1 MWEKL
6 FNYLKKDKEFI
17 YLDKA
22 STKCINEKYNK
33 LLYYEN
39 KVNFQNLSAISP
51 QSVRNKKI
59 LNKVVEVFRVW
70 FESPNYHFIF
80 TSGATESLN
89 LAFKGVAFQYLLN
102 KKNKENR
109 LNIVL
114 SKVEHKAGLEIVKFI
129 KELGFEIRYIPILNS
144 GVINDLQLRNLIDT
158 NTILVSLPY
167 INNETGNIQPLKKV
181 GLLKEKYDFIFHCD
195 VTASLANGPF
205 NLAYYRIDMASFSAH
220 KMCGIKGIGGIAV
233 KNINQLCPLIHGG
246 GQQYGVR
253 GGTENFPALKVWG
266 VYLENKLN
274 TYKED
279 QKKIQSLD
287 LYCIKKFKNEF
298 KEQLTFNSLISNEK
312 RLAGIINLSIKDISN
327 LDLVAFLANKNI
339 YIGTGSACNNINLKE
354 SEVLKAMGISEKEQ
368 KSVLRISFDEENDFY
383 EFDQLINNIR
393 IFKADIENNQS
404 EENEEENSPDCESY
418 RKLAFQSW
426 YKRLKGG

>member
-6 FNYLKKDKEFI
+6 SNYLKKGKKSI

-33 LLYYEN
+33 LLYNEN
-39 KVNFQNLSAISP
+39 KVNFQNLSSLSP

-59 LNKVVEVFRVW
+59 LNKIIEVFRIW
-70 FESPNYHFIF
+70 FESPDYHLIF

-89 LAFKGVAFQYLLN
+89 LAFKGVAFQSLLN

-114 SKVEHKAGLEIVKFI
+114 SKVEHKAVLEIAKFI
-129 KELGFEIRYIPILNS
+129 KKLGFEIRYIPMLSNGI
-144 GVINDLQLRNLIDT
+144 IDDIQLKNLIDK

-167 INNETGNIQPLKKV
+167 INNETGNIQPIKKV
-181 GLLKEKYDFIFHCD
+181 GILKEKYDYIFHCD
-195 VTASLANGPF
+195 VTASLAYGPF
-205 NLAYYRIDMASFSAH
+205 NLTDYNIDLASFSAH

-233 KNINQLCPLIHGG
+233 KNINRLCPLIHGG
-246 GQQYGVR
+246 GQQYGLR

-274 TYKED
+274 TYKEE

-287 LYCIKKFKNEF
+287 LYCLKKFKDEF

-312 RLAGIINLSIKDISN
+312 RLAGIINLSLKDISN

-339 YIGTGSACNNINLKE
+339 YIGIGSACNNINFKE
-354 SEVLKAMGISEKEQ
+354 SEVLNAMGISEKEQ
-368 KSVLRISFDEENDFY
+368 KNVLRISFDEENAFY
-383 EFDQLINNIR
+383 EFDQLISHIK
-393 IFKADIENNQS
+393 IFKANMENNQN
-404 EENEEENSPDCESY
+404 EENKEEIPPDCESY
-418 RKLAFQSW
+418 RILAFKYW
-426 YKRLKGG
+426 YKRLKGE

>member
-6 FNYLKKDKEFI
+6 FNYLKKDKKFI

-22 STKCINEKYNK
+22 STKSINEKYNK

-39 KVNFQNLSAISP
+39 KVNFQNLSSISP

-59 LNKVVEVFRVW
+59 LNKIVEVFRIW
-70 FESPNYHFIF
+70 FESPDYHFIF

-114 SKVEHKAGLEIVKFI
+114 SKVEHKAGLEIAKFI

-144 GVINDLQLRNLIDT
+144 GVINDLQLKNLIDG

-205 NLAYYRIDMASFSAH
+205 NLTYYGIDLASFSAH

-233 KNINQLCPLIHGG
+233 KNINRLCPLIHGG
-246 GQQYGVR
+246 GQQYGLR

-266 VYLENKLN
+266 FYLENKLN

-298 KEQLTFNSLISNEK
+298 KEQLTFNSLISNKK

-339 YIGTGSACNNINLKE
+339 YIGTGSACNNINFKE
-354 SEVLKAMGISEKEQ
+354 SEVFNAMGISEKEQ
-368 KSVLRISFDEENDFY
+368 QSVLRISFDEENDFY

-393 IFKADIENNQS
+393 IFKANMENNQN
-404 EENEEENSPDCESY
+404 EENKEESSPDCESY
-418 RKLAFQSW
+418 RILAFKYW
-426 YKRLKGG
+426 YKRLKGE